1 MAHRPIPGI
10 HDSTRLIRT
19 AMVHLPRRPTA
30 WGLGRTHL
38 QGHCKVWLHADAN
51 PSLPLTG
58 QRNLAFHGTSKRSPA
73 PTGLL
78 HKLGCLLGLIGVL
91 AVRPRGALAATKCS
105 ICCVLVSCGGFS
117 AGVLAAHCLLGWHCR
132 IACYLGNAGACL
144 HAAGRQPPLRGGRSR
159 HMRSGAC
166 SWGARS

>member
-58 QRNLAFHGTSKRSPA
+58 QRNLAFHGASKRSPA

-78 HKLGCLLGLIGVL
+78 HKLGRCWGSSAFLRLGREVLLRLPS
-91 AVRPRGALAATKCS
+91 VRFVVCW
-105 ICCVLVSCGGFS
+105 C
-117 AGVLAAHCLLGWHCR
+117 
-132 IACYLGNAGACL
+132 
-144 HAAGRQPPLRGGRSR
+144 HAAAFLLAYLPLI
-159 HMRSGAC
+159 A
-166 SWGARS
+166 SWGGIVESHVT